1 MGTVD
6 LKRRFRDYFE
16 SSPDQ
21 FTLVTLPTFD
31 YVMVD
36 GEGDPNT
43 SRDYAVAIELLYGVS
58 YTLKF
63 KGKKELGVDYVV
75 PPLEG
80 LWWAHDVRAF
90 VAGDK
95 SSWRWTMMIM
105 VPAELPRSFVMSA
118 REAYRDKK
126 PGAPV
131 ERVRFESLTE
141 GLVVQI
147 LHIGPYD
154 AEGPLLARL
163 HDEFMPDHALIFNGP
178 HHEIYLGDPRRTAP
192 ARLRTILRQPVDVT
206 TRAQE
211 GSS

>member
-1 MGTVD
+1 METID
-6 LKRRFRDYFE
+6 LKKRIRDYFE
-16 SSPDQ
+16 SSPDH
-21 FTLVTLPTFD
+21 FTLVTLPPFD

-43 SRDYAVAIELLYGVS
+43 SRDYAAAIELLYGVS

-80 LWWAHDVRAF
+80 LWWAHDARAF
-90 VAGDK
+90 VTGDK

-105 VPAELPRSFVMSA
+105 VPAELPRSLVLSA
-118 REAYRDKK
+118 LEEYQNKK

-131 ERVRFESLTE
+131 SRVRIDSLTE
-141 GLVVQI
+141 GLVVQV

-154 AEGPLLARL
+154 AEGPLLARM
-163 HDEFMPDHALIFNGP
+163 HNEFMPDHALTFNGR
-178 HHEIYLGDPRRTAP
+178 HHEIYLGDHRRTAP
-192 ARLRTILRQPVDVT
+192 QRLRTILRQPVAVT
-206 TRAQE
+206 ARAQE
-211 GSS
+211 SSS